1 MFECNAKIGLGWIL
15 SGKDKERLFEFYED
29 NYESIPQSLECSVI
43 SAYENDFAFVG
54 YVLCDTYSSGAYK
67 KIPSSL
73 LNDQTDVASKQLIDF
88 VHAHNLEDVI
98 NTSPE
103 MYLLCEEW

>member
-1 MFECNAKIGLGWIL
+1 MFECGAKIGLGWML
-15 SGKDKERLFEFYED
+15 SSEDKERFFEFYED
-29 NYESIPQSLECSVI
+29 NYENIPQSLDCFVI

-54 YVLCDTYSSGAYK
+54 YILCDTHGSGAYE

-88 VHAHNLEDVI
+88 IHAHNLEDVI

-103 MYLLCEEW
+103 MYLICEEW